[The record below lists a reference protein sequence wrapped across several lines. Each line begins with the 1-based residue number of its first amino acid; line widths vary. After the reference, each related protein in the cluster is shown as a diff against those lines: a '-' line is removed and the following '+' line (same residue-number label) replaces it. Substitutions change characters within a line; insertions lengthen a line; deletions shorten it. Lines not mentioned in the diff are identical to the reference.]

1 MSLCCFQ
8 DFASGYLFAK
18 LLAAHALQPD
28 LAAFQNKGKPDA
40 YLNNYMRLQVSLNPS
55 HTTCGWQ
62 CTAKHTH
69 TPLCLPPPQPTL
81 SRLGVQLDTRTAQA
95 LINKEPG
102 LAAKVLL
109 SIKQQLEG
117 LTTNLQVIFACS

>member
-1 MSLCCFQ
+1 M
-8 DFASGYLFAK
+8 
-18 LLAAHALQPD
+18 LLAVHSQ
-28 LAAFQNKGKPDA
+28 
-40 YLNNYMRLQVSLNPS
+40 R
-55 HTTCGWQ
+55 
-62 CTAKHTH
+62 H
-69 TPLCLPPPQPTL
+69 TPLYVSSPPPQPTL